1 MDRQARREVSSLLAA
16 YWSFGQFWGVWVILV
31 LDFQTR
37 HRLSDSRLAL
47 RYTLLSATA
56 IVFMVFVAP
65 RLHHIALSVTCTVA
79 LLSLGIGSVGLALL
93 PGPLLLAGFLM
104 SGVGNG
110 LVDVYLNVAAQRSEV
125 RNRRPVLQWLHA
137 CYALGGLT
145 GAALAGLIGV
155 LELDFRIGQTVAGV
169 ALFMTAWLVSRNVSH
184 EESTRGTQTSFSL
197 SAFARSPVLM
207 IPAFGILAA
216 FLVEGSMDTWS
227 GLYVRREIGASSLGA
242 SLAFVTFSASL
253 FLGRLF
259 AGRVL
264 FGLGPRR
271 TILISGVGAAAGGTI
286 AAMAHS
292 PVPAAAGFLIMG
304 FAIAAAAP
312 AAFGLIEA
320 SDEHPAAAIAAVTAV
335 GYSGFVWSPPIFGW
349 LAEAFSLRA
358 AMTAI
363 VCSTLGLIAT
373 GLLAPKRPVPAGAG
387 GGGPGR
393 RAPARPPLSPTPTG

>member
-1 MDRQARREVSSLLAA
+1 MASTTQMDRRERREVLSLLAA
-16 YWSFGQFWGVWVILV
+16 YWAFGQFWGVWVILV
-31 LDFQTR
+31 LDFQER
-37 HRLSDSRLAL
+37 HGLSDSAIAI
-47 RYTLLSATA
+47 RYTLLSTTA
-56 IVFMVFVAP
+56 IVFMLFVAP
-65 RLHHIALSVTCTVA
+65 RIQHLALSASCTIA
-79 LLSLGIGSVGLALL
+79 LLSLGVGSVALALL
-93 PGPLLLAGFLM
+93 PGPLLVFGFLLAGA
-104 SGVGNG
+104 GNG
-110 LVDVYLNVAAQRSEV
+110 LIDVYLNVVAQRSEV

-137 CYALGGLT
+137 CYALGGIT

-155 LELDFRIGQTVAGV
+155 LDLDFRIGQTVAGI
-169 ALFMTAWLVSRNVSH
+169 ALFVTAWSVSRRVSH
-184 EESTRGTQTSFSL
+184 DQSPGGAATSFSL
-197 SAFARSPVLM
+197 SVLARSPILIV
-207 IPAFGILAA
+207 PAIGILAA

-242 SLAFVTFSASL
+242 SLAFVAFSGSL

-259 AGRVL
+259 ASRTL

-271 TILISGVGAAAGGTI
+271 TLLVSGVGAAAGGAM

-312 AAFGLIEA
+312 AAFGLVEA
-320 SDEHPAAAIAAVTAV
+320 SDEHPAAAIAAVTTV

-363 VCSTLGLIAT
+363 VCSTLGLIVA
-373 GLLAPKRPVPAGAG
+373 GMLAPKRVE
-387 GGGPGR
+387 
-393 RAPARPPLSPTPTG
+393 T